1 MLFLAALVALGGV
14 TSLGIIVAAGQR
26 QRQIK
31 ARNRPAALQ
40 RELDELGQYI
50 RDISQAT
57 SDDDINRL
65 EQRREQGKQ

>member
-1 MLFLAALVALGGV
+1 MADVLMLFLAALVALGGV

-40 RELDELGQYI
+40 RELDELGV
-50 RDISQAT
+50 RDERPDLRQVAV
-57 SDDDINRL
+57 
-65 EQRREQGKQ
+65 